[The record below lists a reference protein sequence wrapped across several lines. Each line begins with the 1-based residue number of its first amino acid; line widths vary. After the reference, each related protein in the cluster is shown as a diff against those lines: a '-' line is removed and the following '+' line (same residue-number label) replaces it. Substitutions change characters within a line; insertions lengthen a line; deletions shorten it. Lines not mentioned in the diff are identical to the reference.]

1 MALRLGIIGCG
12 DIAGYAALFAR
23 ITPGLHITACCD
35 STMPAAQVFAR
46 KHRIPKSYDN
56 YHALIADPAVDAL
69 YIAVPHHLHFPILAA
84 AIEARKPALCEKPI
98 TRTLAEGMET
108 TNRAEAAGVKVGV
121 NYQYRYDSA
130 GYALARLCRSGRLGR
145 LLYAQAHL
153 PWQRSASYF
162 PQGSW
167 RATIATA
174 GGGTL
179 LTQGSHLL
187 DLALWAMDC
196 APAAAVGM
204 TAQRVFQN
212 VEVEDLA
219 NGILEL
225 EGGAQLSITSAMIAN
240 PENALRLEI
249 YGECGSAIYTDRPW
263 PRLVTKL
270 TRQPSSRP
278 TGLPPLPPGL
288 HALHRSLIAFRDWL
302 LHDRPYLIPARAALP
317 ALAAVDGIYRS
328 AELGEKVGVVY

>member
-12 DIAGYAALFAR
+12 DIAGYAALFVR
-23 ITPGLHITACCD
+23 IISGLQITACCD
-35 STMPAAQVFAR
+35 SAMTTSQAFSR
-46 KHRIPKSYDN
+46 KHRISNSYDN

-98 TRTLAEGMET
+98 TRTLAEGVEIT
-108 TNRAEAAGVKVGV
+108 DRAEAAGVKVGV

-130 GYALARLCRSGRLGR
+130 GYALARVCQSGQLGR

-153 PWQRSASYF
+153 PWHRTASYF

-167 RATIATA
+167 RSTIATA

-187 DLALWAMDC
+187 DLALWAMGC
-196 APAAAVGM
+196 APVAAVGM
-204 TAQRVFQN
+204 TARRVFQN

-225 EGGAQLSITSAMIAN
+225 EGGAQLSITSSMIAQ
-240 PENALRLEI
+240 PEQALRLEI
-249 YGECGSAIYTDRPW
+249 FGEFGSALYTDRPW
-263 PRLVTKL
+263 PRLITKVTRRESAL
-270 TRQPSSRP
+270 P
-278 TGLPPLPPGL
+278 TNLPPLPLGL

-302 LHDRPYLIPARAALP
+302 LHDRPYLIPALAALP
-317 ALAAVDGIYRS
+317 ALVAVDGIYRS
-328 AELGEKVGVVY
+328 AELGEKVGVV